1 MAATLVGGAFL
12 SAAVQTLV
20 EKLAS
25 KDFIDYITNTKLNI
39 SLFRQLQTIL
49 LTLQAVLD
57 DAEDK
62 QINNVAVKQW
72 LDDLKVTVFD
82 AEDLLN
88 QITYHSLRSSIENT
102 QASNK
107 THQVWNFL
115 SSPFR
120 NIYGEI
126 NSEMKIMC
134 EKVQLFAQHKD
145 ILGLQTQTSRV
156 SNRTPSSSSYNES
169 FMVGRND
176 EKDGL
181 ISTLIS
187 ESDSGTSRHTNL
199 GVVAILGMGGV
210 GKTTLAQVVYNDIK
224 VEQHFDLK
232 AWICVSED
240 FNVVRITKSL
250 LECVVRN
257 TTSVNSNVWESDNLD
272 ILQVELM
279 KHLMDKRFL
288 FVLDDIW
295 NDSYIDWDELMTPL
309 SNRGAGS
316 MVIITTRE
324 QKVAEVAHT
333 FPIQRLEPLSD
344 EDCWSLLSKHAFGN
358 EDHVRD
364 KYQNLE
370 EIGRKIARKCGGLPI
385 AAKTLG
391 GLMRSKVV
399 EKEWTSILNSDIWN
413 LRNDAILPAL
423 HLSYQYLPS
432 HLKRCFAYCSIFP
445 KDYPLDRKK
454 LVLLW
459 TAEGFFDY
467 FQGGKAAEEVG
478 DDCFAELLSRSLIQQ
493 INDDARGEKF
503 VMHDLVNDLASFVSG
518 ESCGRL
524 ECGYIS
530 KNVRHLS
537 YNQQEYDIF
546 IKFENFYNFKCLR
559 SFLPVYFLSNYLWR
573 AQNYLSLK
581 VVHDLIPTLKRLRML
596 SLSTY
601 RNITKL
607 PDSIGNLVQLRY
619 LDLSFTRIKSLPH
632 TTCNLYNL
640 QTLLL
645 FGCCDLTELPP
656 NMGNL
661 INLRHLDISGTDI
674 KELPTEIGGLE
685 NLQTLPVFVVGK
697 GQVGLG
703 VKELKKFPH
712 LQGKLTIKNLH
723 NVIDAKD
730 AHYANLKNKER
741 IEELELLWGKHSED
755 SLNVK
760 AVLDMLQPPM
770 NLKSLKIDLYGG
782 TSFPSWLGD
791 SSFSNMVSLCIS
803 NCEYCVTLP
812 PLGQL
817 PSLKDL
823 EICGMKM
830 LETIGPEFY
839 CVQARECSNS
849 SFQPFPSLE
858 CIKIHDMPNLKVWL
872 PFEGSNFAF
881 PRLRTLKLYDCHQLR
896 RHLPNQLSSIEEI
909 EIKGCAHLLE
919 TPPTLHWL
927 SSIKVMKIKKYSDS
941 RGYSINAQRTLLE
954 SDSPCL
960 LQHVRINCFYGVF
973 ALPKMIL
980 RSTCLQRL
988 ELYAIQSPLAF
999 SINGLP
1005 TSLRSLDIV
1014 RCKRLAFMPA
1024 ETWSSYTSLE
1034 SLWLRSSCD
1043 ALKSFTL
1050 NGFPALQRLNITDCA
1065 NLDSICVLESP
1076 SHRPSSL
1083 RSLTIICH
1091 DSIESLKVDLRMD
1104 TLTALEELSL
1114 QCANLSFCELVC
1126 LPPKLQSI
1134 KIRSQRTTPPE
1145 TEWGLQGLA
1154 SLSSFS
1160 IGGCDDIVNTL
1171 LKKSLLPKSIVSL
1184 FITYLYEM
1192 KSFEGNGLQRLSSLE
1207 NLHFR
1212 NCQQLESF
1220 PENCLPL
1227 SLKSL
1232 QLWSCER
1239 LETLPEESFPGSLKR
1254 LVIWRC
1260 PVLQERYKRQEHW
1273 SKIAHIPVIEIEA
1286 QVTI

>member
-1 MAATLVGGAFL
+1 MAAALVGGAFL
-12 SAAVQTLV
+12 SATIQTLV

-25 KDFIDYITNTKLNI
+25 KEFIDYITNTKINI
-39 SLFRQLQTIL
+39 SLLRQLQTIL

-57 DAEDK
+57 DAEHK
-62 QINNVAVKQW
+62 QINNLAVKQW
-72 LDDLKVTVFD
+72 LDDLKDTVFD

-88 QITYHSLRSSIENT
+88 QITYDSLRSKIENT

-115 SSPFR
+115 SSPFK
-120 NIYGEI
+120 NLYGEI
-126 NSEMKIMC
+126 NSQMKIMC
-134 EKVQLFAQHKD
+134 ENLQLFAQHKD
-145 ILGLQTQTSRV
+145 IHCLQTQSSRV
-156 SNRTPSSSSYNES
+156 SHRTPSSSRVNES

-176 EKDGL
+176 EKERL
-181 ISTLIS
+181 ISTLI
-187 ESDSGTSRHTNL
+187 SDSGTSRHNNL

-210 GKTTLAQVVYNDIK
+210 GKTTLAQLVYNDIK

-250 LECVVRN
+250 LECVRN
-257 TTSVNSNVWESDNLD
+257 TTSVHSNVRESDSLD

-279 KHLMDKRFL
+279 KHLMNKRFL

-295 NDSYIDWDELMTPL
+295 NDSYIDWDELITPL
-309 SNRGAGS
+309 TNREAGS
-316 MVIITTRE
+316 KVIITTRE
-324 QKVAEVAHT
+324 QKVAEVART
-333 FPIQRLEPLSD
+333 FPIQKLEPLSD
-344 EDCWSLLSKHAFGN
+344 EDCWSLLSKHAFGIEN
-358 EDHVRD
+358 HVRN
-364 KYQNLE
+364 KHQNLE
-370 EIGRKIARKCGGLPI
+370 EISRKIARKCGGLPI

-391 GLMRSKVV
+391 GLMRSKVA

-459 TAEGFFDY
+459 MAEGFFDY
-467 FQGGKAAEEVG
+467 FQGEKAAEEVG
-478 DDCFAELLSRSLIQQ
+478 DDCFSELLSRSLIQQ

-518 ESCGRL
+518 KSCCRL
-524 ECGYIS
+524 ESGYIS

-537 YNQQEYDIF
+537 YNQEEYDIF
-546 IKFENFYNFKCLR
+546 MKFENFYNFKCLR
-559 SFLPVYFLSNYLWR
+559 SFLPIYFLPNYLWR

-581 VVHDLIPTLKRLRML
+581 VVDDLIPTLKRLRML

-619 LDLSFTRIKSLPH
+619 LDLSFTRIKSLPD

-656 NMGNL
+656 KMGNL

-674 KELPTEIGGLE
+674 KVLPTEIGGLE
-685 NLQTLPVFVVGK
+685 NLQTLTVFVVGK
-697 GQVGLG
+697 GQIGLG
-703 VKELKKFPH
+703 IKELKKFSH

-741 IEELELLWGKHSED
+741 IEELELQWGKHSED

-760 AVLDMLQPPM
+760 VVLDMLQPPM
-770 NLKSLKIDLYGG
+770 KLKSLKIDLYGG
-782 TSFPSWLGD
+782 TSFPRWLGD

-812 PLGQL
+812 SLGQL

-823 EICGMKM
+823 EIFGMKM
-830 LETIGPEFY
+830 LETIGLEFY

-872 PFEGSNFAF
+872 PFEGNNFAF
-881 PRLRTLKLYDCHQLR
+881 PRLRTLKLYACHELR
-896 RHLPNQLSSIEEI
+896 RHLPSQLSSIEEI
-909 EIKGCAHLLE
+909 EIKGCPRLLE

-927 SSIKVMKIKKYSDS
+927 SSIKIMKIKRYSDS
-941 RGYSINAQRTLLE
+941 QRTLLE

-960 LQHVRINCFYGVF
+960 LQHVRINCFYGIF
-973 ALPKMIL
+973 SLPKMIL
-980 RSTCLQRL
+980 SSTCLQHL
-988 ELYAIQSPLAF
+988 ELYTIQTPLAF
-999 SINGLP
+999 PINGLP

-1014 RCKRLAFMPA
+1014 RCRRLTFMPA
-1024 ETWSSYTSLE
+1024 ETWSNYTSLE
-1034 SLWLRSSCD
+1034 SLWLRSSCN

-1050 NGFPALQRLNITDCA
+1050 NGFPALQRLNIIDCT
-1065 NLDSICVLESP
+1065 NLDSICMLESP
-1076 SHRPSSL
+1076 SHHPSSL

-1091 DSIESLKVDLRMD
+1091 DSIESLKVNLRMD

-1114 QCANLSFCELVC
+1114 QCAKLSFREVVC
-1126 LPPKLQSI
+1126 LPPKLQTL

-1145 TEWGLQGLA
+1145 TEWGLQGLT
-1154 SLSSFS
+1154 SLSSLS

-1171 LKKSLLPKSIVSL
+1171 LKKSLLPTSIVSL
-1184 FITYLYEM
+1184 TITYLYEM
-1192 KSFEGNGLQRLSSLE
+1192 KSFEGNGLQHFSSLE

-1212 NCQQLESF
+1212 NCQQLVSIS
-1220 PENCLPL
+1220 ENCLPL
-1227 SLKSL
+1227 SLKYL

-1239 LETLPEESFPGSLKR
+1239 LETLPEESFPDSLKR
-1254 LVIWRC
+1254 LVICQC

-1273 SKIAHIPVIEIEA
+1273 SKITHIPVIQIEA